1 MAGVKEKLAASLT
14 RVRGVRLLGLS
25 VTGAARSGDWGSRA
39 AAAAAAATRVVVM
52 LVSELAP
59 SWLLESS
66 QALGAE
72 AEDQGTSSELAASV
86 DQAPQKGKEDG
97 QPTGT

>member
-39 AAAAAAATRVVVM
+39 AVAVAARVVVM